1 MKNLF
6 KYAASYWKA
15 MIAIVLILVVQAY
28 CDLSLPAYTSDIVNV
43 GIQQGGIEDDV
54 PRQIATEEMEK
65 LLLFV
70 SEDDQQTVMDAYT
83 EDNNSYKKEA
93 YVLKD
98 SVAEEE
104 NTMENLKDILQIP
117 MMMTSGIESGS
128 DTTKQ
133 MEDKLKEQMSQG
145 MAQSMPQGADRTMP
159 EGMPQGESQAESQA
173 VSLDD
178 MSMFDLLKMLPAEQ
192 RATMVEKIEEQM
204 SEMPDTILDQASVS
218 FCRSAYK
225 DLGMDMDQ
233 TQIHYLLK
241 TGGQMA
247 ALALLGMVASIM
259 VAFLA
264 SRVGASAGR
273 DLRSG
278 VFHKVVGFSNNEFNH
293 FSTASLITR
302 STNDIQQIQML
313 IVMLLRM
320 VLYAPILA
328 IGGVLQVMKT
338 NVSMSWII
346 GLAVIIIAFVVL
358 LLFLVVMPKFKVLQ
372 NLVDKLNLVTR
383 EILTGLP
390 VIRAFSTEKHEEER
404 FDDANRTLTK
414 TNLFVNRAMTFMMPV
429 MMLVMNGV
437 SVLIVWTG
445 AHGISDGQMQVGDM
459 MAFIQYT
466 MQIIMG
472 FLMLCM
478 ISIMLPRAAV
488 AADRVEEVLKSETMI
503 HDPKQEKHFP
513 EDGKGVLT
521 FDHVSFRY
529 PGADEDVLED
539 ITFTAKPGETTAIIG
554 STGSGK
560 STLVNLIPRF
570 YDVTSGDITLD
581 GVDIREVK
589 QHELREKLG
598 YVPQK
603 GVLFSGDI
611 ASNIMF
617 GNSHGSDDEMIEAAE
632 IAQATE
638 FIDTKP
644 EKYKSPIS
652 QGGSNVSGGQK
663 QRLSIA
669 RAIAKHPQVFI
680 FDDSFSALDYKTDVT
695 LRRALAEKTSG
706 STVLIVAQRI
716 STILHAEQIIV
727 LDEGKVAGK
736 GTHAELL
743 KNCPVYREIAESQL
757 SRKELEAALNEQTDG
772 KEDQIHG

>member
-15 MIAIVLILVVQAY
+15 MIAIILILFVQAY
-28 CDLSLPAYTSDIVNV
+28 CDLSLPAYTSNIVNV
-43 GIQQGGIEDDV
+43 GIQQGGIEDEI
-54 PRQIATEEMEK
+54 PEQIAREEMDK

-70 SEDDQQTVMDAYT
+70 SEEDGQKVMDAYEEDT
-83 EDNNSYKKEA
+83 ESYEKDA
-93 YVLKD
+93 YVLKE
-98 SVAEEE
+98 SVSGDEEQMKE
-104 NTMENLKDILQIP
+104 LQDILKLP
-117 MMMTSGIESGS
+117 MMMTAGFESGS
-128 DTTKQ
+128 DMTK
-133 MEDKLKEQMSQG
+133 EV
-145 MAQSMPQGADRTMP
+145 
-159 EGMPQGESQAESQA
+159 ESQLKSSLPDGT
-173 VSLDD
+173 VSEDTTI
-178 MSMFDLLKMLPAEQ
+178 FDIMKMLPGEQ
-192 RATMVEKIEEQM
+192 RTVMVEKMGEQM
-204 SEMPDTILDQASVS
+204 DDLPDTILDQAAVSYCKSV
-218 FCRSAYK
+218 YQ
-225 DLGMDMDQ
+225 DLGMDMEKIQ
-233 TQIHYLLK
+233 TGYIVK
-241 TGGQMA
+241 TAGMMIALAFLGMA
-247 ALALLGMVASIM
+247 ASVLVG
-259 VAFLA
+259 FLA

-273 DLRSG
+273 DLRG
-278 VFHKVVGFSNNEFNH
+278 RVFHKVVGFSNHEFNQ

-328 IGGVLQVMKT
+328 IGGVFQVMKT

-346 GLAVIIIAFVVL
+346 GLAVIIIACMVL
-358 LLFLVVMPKFKVLQ
+358 LLFVVAMPKFKMLQ
-372 NLVDKLNLVTR
+372 KLVDKLNLVTR
-383 EILTGLP
+383 EILTGLS
-390 VIRAFSTEKHEEER
+390 VIRAFSTEKHEEKR
-404 FDDANRTLTK
+404 FDDANVELTK

-488 AADRVEEVLKSETMI
+488 AADRVEEVLKSETI
-503 HDPKQEKHFP
+503 ICDPERP
-513 EDGKGVLT
+513 EVLPEQGEGVLS
-521 FDHVSFRY
+521 FDHVSFKY
-529 PGADEDVLED
+529 PGADEDVLQD
-539 ITFTAKPGETTAIIG
+539 ITFTARPGQTTAIIG

-570 YDVTSGDITLD
+570 YDVTEGKITLD
-581 GVDIREVK
+581 GIDIRDIK
-589 QHELREKLG
+589 QHDLREKLG

-603 GVLFSGDI
+603 GVLFSGNI

-617 GNSHGSDDEMIEAAE
+617 GNQDGTEAEMKEAAE

-638 FIDTKP
+638 FIETKP
-644 EKYKSPIS
+644 EGYESPIA

-695 LRRALAEKTSG
+695 LRHALAEKTRE

-716 STILHAEQIIV
+716 STILHAEQILV
-727 LDEGKVAGK
+727 LDDGKIVGK

-743 KNCPVYREIAESQL
+743 KNCEVYREIAESQL
-757 SRKELEAALNEQTDG
+757 SRAELESAVQTDG
-772 KEDQIHG
+772 KEEKIHG

>member
-15 MIAIVLILVVQAY
+15 MIAIILILFVQAY

-43 GIQQGGIEDDV
+43 GIQQGGIEDEI
-54 PRQIATEEMEK
+54 PEQIAREEMDK

-70 SEDDQQTVMDAYT
+70 SEEDGQKVMDAYEEDT
-83 EDNNSYKKEA
+83 ESYEKDA
-93 YVLKD
+93 YVLKE
-98 SVAEEE
+98 SVSGDEEQMKE
-104 NTMENLKDILQIP
+104 LQDILKLP
-117 MMMTSGIESGS
+117 MMMTAGFESGS
-128 DTTKQ
+128 DMTK
-133 MEDKLKEQMSQG
+133 EV
-145 MAQSMPQGADRTMP
+145 
-159 EGMPQGESQAESQA
+159 ESQLKSSLPDGT
-173 VSLDD
+173 VSEDTTI
-178 MSMFDLLKMLPAEQ
+178 FDIMKMLPGEQ
-192 RATMVEKIEEQM
+192 RTVMVEKMGEQM
-204 SEMPDTILDQASVS
+204 DDLPDTILDQAAVSYCKSV
-218 FCRSAYK
+218 YQ
-225 DLGMDMDQ
+225 DLGMDMEKIQ
-233 TQIHYLLK
+233 TGYLVK
-241 TGGQMA
+241 TGGMMIALAFLGMA
-247 ALALLGMVASIM
+247 ASVLVG
-259 VAFLA
+259 FLA

-273 DLRSG
+273 DLRG
-278 VFHKVVGFSNNEFNH
+278 RVFHKVVGFSNHEFNQ

-328 IGGVLQVMKT
+328 IGGVFQVMKT

-346 GLAVIIIAFVVL
+346 GLAVIIIACMVL
-358 LLFLVVMPKFKVLQ
+358 LLFVVAMPKFKMLQ
-372 NLVDKLNLVTR
+372 KLVDKLNLVTR
-383 EILTGLP
+383 EILTGLS
-390 VIRAFSTEKHEEER
+390 VIRAFSTEKHEEKR
-404 FDDANRTLTK
+404 FDDANVELTK

-488 AADRVEEVLKSETMI
+488 AADRVEEVLKSETI
-503 HDPKQEKHFP
+503 ICDPEQP
-513 EDGKGVLT
+513 EVLPEQGEGVLS
-521 FDHVSFRY
+521 FDHVSFKY
-529 PGADEDVLED
+529 PGADEDVLQD
-539 ITFTAKPGETTAIIG
+539 ITFTARPGQTTAIIG

-570 YDVTSGDITLD
+570 YDVTEGKITLD
-581 GVDIREVK
+581 GIDIRDIK
-589 QHELREKLG
+589 QHDLREKLG

-603 GVLFSGDI
+603 GVLFSGNI

-617 GNSHGSDDEMIEAAE
+617 GNQDGTEAEMKEAAE

-638 FIDTKP
+638 FIETKP
-644 EKYKSPIS
+644 EGYESPIA
-652 QGGSNVSGGQK
+652 QGGTNVSGGQK

-695 LRRALAEKTSG
+695 LRHALAEKTRE

-716 STILHAEQIIV
+716 STILHAEQILV
-727 LDEGKVAGK
+727 LDDGKIVGK

-743 KNCPVYREIAESQL
+743 KNCEVYREIAESQL
-757 SRKELEAALNEQTDG
+757 SRAELESAVQTDG
-772 KEDQIHG
+772 KEEKIHG